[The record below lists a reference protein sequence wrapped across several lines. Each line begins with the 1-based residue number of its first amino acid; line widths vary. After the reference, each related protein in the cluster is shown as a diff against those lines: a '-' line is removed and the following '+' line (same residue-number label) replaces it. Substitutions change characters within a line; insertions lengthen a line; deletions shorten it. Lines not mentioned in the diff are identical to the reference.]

1 MSLKPLGFAR
11 RFRLRK
17 RKHFLRTQRRGQRLS
32 SGRVFVFMASHRSS
46 VSRFGF
52 TVSKKVGGAVVR
64 NRVRRRLKEI
74 VRTHRNAFPAQHC
87 YVIVARPEAAIAE
100 FDGLKADLLA
110 LAEQAQRKIPRENS

>member
-1 MSLKPLGFAR
+1 MNSKPLGFAR

-32 SGRVFVFMASHRSS
+32 AGHVFVFMASHRSS

-52 TVSKKVGGAVVR
+52 TVSKKVGCAVVR

-74 VRTHRNAFPAQHC
+74 VRTNRDAFPANHC
-87 YVIVARPEAAIAE
+87 FVIVARPEAAQAA
-100 FDGLKADLLA
+100 FNGLKSDVLA
-110 LAEQAQRKIPRENS
+110 LADQAQRKRRRGNP